1 MERPAD
7 SATEAAKYQYDDGTV
22 EIVFAAEEGRVLT
35 VREYPD
41 DASFETEIEPA
52 RYLGQHSGI
61 AELPPVEAFMSGDG
75 SDDEGTTR

>member
-22 EIVFAAEEGRVLT
+22 EIVFVAEAGRVLT

-41 DASFETEIEPA
+41 DASFEAEIEPA
-52 RYLGQHSGI
+52 RYLGEHSGI
-61 AELPPVEAFMSGDG
+61 AELPGVDAFVSGSE
-75 SDDEGTTR
+75 SDDEE